1 VGTALALR
9 SVIVEIRFTSTLT
22 PEDENLMAPAV
33 LKIVASILDML
44 PIAYMIRIDTVD
56 SHVYQHSGPNGQFLP
71 TDSLPQPVAGTTYD
85 S

>member
-1 VGTALALR
+1 
-9 SVIVEIRFTSTLT
+9 
-22 PEDENLMAPAV
+22 MAPAV
-33 LKIVASILDML
+33 LKVVASILDML

-71 TDSLPQPVAGTTYD
+71 TDSLAKPIAGATYD